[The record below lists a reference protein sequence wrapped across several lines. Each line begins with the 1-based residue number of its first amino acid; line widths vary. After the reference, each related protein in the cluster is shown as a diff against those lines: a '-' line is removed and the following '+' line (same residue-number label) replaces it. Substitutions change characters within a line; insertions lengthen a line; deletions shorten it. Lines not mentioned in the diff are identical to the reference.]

1 MSSVRVFYSIIRE
14 RLYPCPDFYTF
25 AFVKHKRHY
34 TCPDKLGINFLA
46 YHELD
51 DSNAEHDNANG
62 NTYERARHHFRLAG
76 PVFVWNQ
83 LCHI

>member
-14 RLYPCPDFYTF
+14 RLYPWPDFYTF

-46 YHELD
+46 YHEVCCLLWGV
-51 DSNAEHDNANG
+51 ANL
-62 NTYERARHHFRLAG
+62 F
-76 PVFVWNQ
+76 
-83 LCHI
+83 